1 MSKKRNNAAKNH
13 QNSAHEQQ
21 DKMAAKKAAV
31 LGTTKQKS
39 YLPML
44 IVGVGIA
51 CAVGAGVFYVLYGPN
66 VSGSKQISLE
76 QSVAPAATMLK
87 YPTSLF
93 IDGVA
98 KHFSYQHGDLT
109 IKYFVLRSSDGV
121 IRAAFD
127 ACDVCWPAGKGYYQ
141 DGDHMVCRNCG
152 RRFASVMVNEVEG
165 GCNPSP
171 LIRTIQDDE
180 LIIQVE
186 DIIKG
191 KQYFDFSQ
199 HTGA

>member
-1 MSKKRNNAAKNH
+1 MSKKRKKP
-13 QNSAHEQQ
+13 SARHTHSNQST
-21 DKMAAKKAAV
+21 DKMVAKKAAV
-31 LGTTKQKS
+31 LGTAKKKS
-39 YLPML
+39 RLP
-44 IVGVGIA
+44 IVIGALCLVLV
-51 CAVGAGVFYVLYGPN
+51 VGAGAYYVLYGPE
-66 VSGSKQISLE
+66 VSGSKQVSLQ
-76 QSVAPAATMLK
+76 QSLAPAATTVK

-93 IDGVA
+93 LDGVA

-127 ACDVCWPAGKGYYQ
+127 ACDVCWPAAKGYYQ

-152 RRFASVMVNEVEG
+152 RRFASVMVNEVQG

-171 LIRTIQDDE
+171 LNRSIQGE
-180 LIIQVE
+180 KVIIQVE

-191 KQYFDFSQ
+191 KQYFDFSEHQ
-199 HTGA
+199 RT

>member
-1 MSKKRNNAAKNH
+1 MSKKRKA
-13 QNSAHEQQ
+13 SATSPNPTDEMQ
-21 DKMAAKKAAV
+21 DKIAAKKATV
-31 LGTTKQKS
+31 LGTTKKKS
-39 YLPML
+39 SLPTI
-44 IVGVGIA
+44 IVGVGLA
-51 CAVGAGVFYVLYGPN
+51 FAAGTGAYYVLYGPD
-66 VSGSKQISLE
+66 VSGSKQVSLE
-76 QSVAPAATMLK
+76 QSIAPAATMVK

-93 IDGVA
+93 LDGIV
-98 KHFSYQHGDLT
+98 KYFSYQHGDLT

-141 DGDHMVCRNCG
+141 DGDVMVCRNCG
-152 RRFASVMVNEVEG
+152 RRFTSVMVNEVQG

-171 LIRTIQDDE
+171 LIRTIE
-180 LIIQVE
+180 NNEVIIQVE

-199 HTGA
+199 HTDA